1 MHEKDSFFY
10 KKLFLDISNRCSPV
24 EYSNK
29 EVYIKHLC
37 SEDYI
42 KLNQK
47 EKFYYDKALKRGLP
61 TEKEALKKAINE
73 GEWTQKDEDFLETQQ
88 SFIDN
93 LHKSKSHLLLQSEK
107 DRHQKT
113 IDEETIKLN
122 KKILEKDQVIKN
134 TAEVYA
140 RKQNNDFYIFSSLYK
155 NKSLTEALFSTEQ
168 FEELSYTD
176 IGDLIIINNNH
187 ANDFSEENI
196 QIMVLQDFFFP
207 YMFLCEKPTELFGLP
222 AISLTNFQLTT
233 LLYAR
238 IFKNIFDHNS
248 DIPDSIKKDPKAL
261 LDYSSSSKQREK
273 AKEHLSKDGTSM
285 VFGATEKDYES
296 MGVDKSELS
305 SGKTSLQEAARKKG
319 GSLNMQDL
327 MNLH

>member
-10 KKLFLDISNRCSPV
+10 KKLFLDIGNGYSPA

-29 EVYIKHLC
+29 KVYVKHLC
-37 SEDYI
+37 SENYI
-42 KLNQK
+42 ELNDK
-47 EKFYYDKALKRGLP
+47 EKFYHDKALKRGLP
-61 TEKEALKKAINE
+61 TEKQALEKAIEE
-73 GEWTQKDEDFLETQQ
+73 GDWSQKDEDFLETQR

-113 IDEETIKLN
+113 IDAETKKLN
-122 KKILEKDQVIKN
+122 NKILEKDQVVKN

-155 NKSLTEALFSTEQ
+155 DKNLTETFFSLEQ
-168 FEELSYTD
+168 FEELSYTE
-176 IGDLIIINNNH
+176 IADLITLNNNH
-187 ANDFSEENI
+187 ANDFLEENI
-196 QIMVLQDFFFP
+196 QEMVLQDFFFP

-233 LLYAR
+233 LLYSR

-248 DIPDSIKKDPKAL
+248 DIPDNIKKDPKAL
-261 LDYSSSSKQREK
+261 LDFSSSSTQREK
-273 AKEHLSKDGTSM
+273 AKEHLSKAGTSM
-285 VFGATEKDYES
+285 VFGATEKEYET
-296 MGVDKSELS
+296 MGINKYELN
-305 SGKTSLQEAARKKG
+305 SGKTSLQQAAKKKG